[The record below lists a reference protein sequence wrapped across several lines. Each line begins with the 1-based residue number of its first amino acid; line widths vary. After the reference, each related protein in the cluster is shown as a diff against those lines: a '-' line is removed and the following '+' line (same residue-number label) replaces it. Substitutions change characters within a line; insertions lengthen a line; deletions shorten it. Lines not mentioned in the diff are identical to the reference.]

1 MSLYIGDPYQARSFC
16 ALSIEVSIEVQCSMA
31 SFLLSKPEIDYIVD
45 GVNSNYRAD
54 GRTCKDYRHFN
65 IQTGVVSNTSGSAK
79 IQLVKGQQNK
89 MLILVHTLS
98 PYTGSYSCCSG
109 CEG

>member
-1 MSLYIGDPYQARSFC
+1 
-16 ALSIEVSIEVQCSMA
+16 MA

-54 GRTCKDYRHFN
+54 GRTCKDYRLFN

-79 IQLVKGQQNK
+79 IQLVKRQQNK
-89 MLILVHTLS
+89 MLLFIIIKVKTHNMNLYFS
-98 PYTGSYSCCSG
+98 PYIGSYSCCGG